1 MTINIKNKIASD
13 DFIIKSGMNYTP
25 FALVR
30 NWGEAYTYVNPRYR
44 KLSES
49 EPFSIRFKGTGM
61 QPFLPNLSRDDV
73 LVFCAEH
80 FAKDNTPLGI
90 YEATEG
96 YDEHRTVNCEI
107 RINSDATIDA
117 HYCRGNLKMR
127 DALKSADAKH
137 VVRKGMN
144 YKPLR
149 WAVNYLCKYN
159 ILGPVVELTL
169 FSKKVGVK
177 NDYIVCWEVR
187 NF

>member
-1 MTINIKNKIASD
+1 MINIKNKIESD
-13 DFIIKSGMNYTP
+13 TFIINSGMNYTP

-30 NWGEAYTYVNPRYR
+30 NYVDVIKYVWNDRSMSR
-44 KLSES
+44 L
-49 EPFSIRFKGTGM
+49 PFSIRFKGTGM
-61 QPFLPNLSRDDV
+61 QPFLPNLTPYEVCD
-73 LVFCAEH
+73 FCREH
-80 FAKDNTPLGI
+80 FKKDDTPLGI

-96 YDEHRTVNCEI
+96 YDDYRTVNCEI

-117 HYCRGNLKMR
+117 HYCRGNKKMR
-127 DALKSADAKH
+127 DALKSPDAKH

-177 NDYIVCWEVR
+177 NDYVVCWEVR